1 MRGSTRG
8 ALSFWVLAIVFAMTA
23 QQGWAACSLS
33 VQGVIFGPYDTFSVA
48 NLDSTGNID
57 VTCDIGTLYNVAL
70 SAGSGS
76 YASRALRSGP
86 NVLNYNLYVDF
97 PRLLIWGDGTPA
109 TNLVNG
115 VGTAAAVR
123 HTLYGRVPSGQNAAV
138 GTYSDSIIVTV
149 NF

>member
-1 MRGSTRG
+1 M
-8 ALSFWVLAIVFAMTA
+8 
-23 QQGWAACSLS
+23 
-33 VQGVIFGPYDTFSVA
+33 
-48 NLDSTGNID
+48 
-57 VTCDIGTLYNVAL
+57 CDIGTLYTVAL

-115 VGTAAAVR
+115 IGTGATLH
-123 HTLYGRVPSGQNAAV
+123 HTVYGRVPAGQNAAV